1 MIRLVFTVWYL
12 IGLGMMLTIGVP
24 NWLSFSNG
32 LFLVFFALYASSLET
47 RLGEKRIESWARIII
62 IGAITFVIEEVGVR
76 TGWPFGEYSYTHVL
90 GVSLGHVPLAI
101 PCAWIGILIAVV
113 NMLTLTNRWLRALL
127 TGIWTVIFDMVLD
140 PVAFE
145 RQFWVWAEPG
155 DFYGIPATNF
165 ISWFVI
171 AALISLLFPT
181 QRSSKHIQY
190 ESTRL
195 VQAML
200 LMFGLLGAK
209 EGLWIPFIIA
219 FAGILLAQGGIR
231 VDRIRYKQMV

>member
-1 MIRLVFTVWYL
+1 MIRLVFIVWYL
-12 IGLGMMLTIGVP
+12 VGLLLMLTIGVP

-47 RLGEKRIESWARIII
+47 RLGEKPIVSWARIIF
-62 IGAITFVIEEVGVR
+62 IGAMTFLIEEVGVR
-76 TGWPFGEYSYTHVL
+76 TGWPFGKYSYTDVL

-113 NMLTLTNRWLRALL
+113 NMITTTNRWLRALYMG
-127 TGIWTVIFDMVLD
+127 TWTVIFDMVLD
-140 PVAFE
+140 PVAFA
-145 RQFWVWAEPG
+145 RQFWVWQEQG

-165 ISWFVI
+165 VSWFVL
-171 AALISLLFPT
+171 AALISLLFPK
-181 QRSSKHIQY
+181 QRPSKYIQR
-190 ESTRL
+190 EAVRL

-200 LMFGLLGAK
+200 LMFGLLGTK
-209 EGLWIPFIIA
+209 EGLWIPLLIA
-219 FAGILLAQGGIR
+219 VAGIVLAQGGIR